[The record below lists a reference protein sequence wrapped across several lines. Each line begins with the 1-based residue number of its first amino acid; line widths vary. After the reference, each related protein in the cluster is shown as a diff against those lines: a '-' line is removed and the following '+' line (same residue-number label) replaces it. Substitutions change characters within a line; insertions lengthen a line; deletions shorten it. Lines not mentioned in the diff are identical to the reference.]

1 MTTTN
6 ESLPQTP
13 GTCPATGS
21 GPPSGILQASWSG
34 KVSAGRRSWLLS
46 GTAASLFITA
56 TRPRHGR
63 TAHGHVMPAVTGYGG

>member
-13 GTCPATGS
+13 GTCPAAGS

-34 KVSAGRRSWLLS
+34 KVSALPAILAAIWDGRKPVYHRPK
-46 GTAASLFITA
+46 
-56 TRPRHGR
+56 PRHGG

>member
-6 ESLPQTP
+6 ESARRRQGHARQQGRVRRPESSRQA
-13 GTCPATGS
+13 GVGRF
-21 GPPSGILQASWSG
+21 PP
-34 KVSAGRRSWLLS
+34 GRRSWLLS

-56 TRPRHGR
+56 TRPRDGR